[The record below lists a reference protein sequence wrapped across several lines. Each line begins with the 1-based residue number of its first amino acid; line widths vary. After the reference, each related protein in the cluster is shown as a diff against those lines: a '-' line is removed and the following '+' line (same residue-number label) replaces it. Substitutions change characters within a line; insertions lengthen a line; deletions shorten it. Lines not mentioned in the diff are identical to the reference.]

1 MRARTIIRIVK
12 QTTKD
17 IRAALLRAV
26 FKSAV
31 ALTLTVS
38 SGLLGG
44 CSYTANSPG
53 SQYPPGASEV
63 KRLSNSEPP
72 INQARAAFG
81 SPERVGKLED
91 DAIRESSGV
100 VASRRNAG
108 LFWTH
113 NDSGDGP
120 YLYAFDRRGS
130 KRGVWLVSGAEALD
144 WEDIAAGPG
153 PEQGRTY
160 LYIGDIGDNDRARAQ
175 VLVYRVAE
183 PEAAPEDAGSSK
195 KAPRPTEAAEA
206 IRLKYPDGKHDAEAL
221 MVHPLT
227 GDLYIVTKEAGSTAG
242 VYKLSAPYTSASVNT
257 LQRVGEVR
265 LPGLFGGLITGG
277 DISPDGTR
285 VVLCDYL
292 NAYELSLPT
301 APAPAA
307 AAAAAV
313 VGFDTVWK
321 QTPLLIEL
329 GPRAQGEAI
338 CYGIDGASVYATSEK
353 KPSPLIEVKRQK

>member
-1 MRARTIIRIVK
+1 MK

-17 IRAALLRAV
+17 IRATLLRVV

-31 ALTLTVS
+31 ALTLAVS
-38 SGLLGG
+38 SCPLGG
-44 CSYTANSPG
+44 CGYAADTLRSR
-53 SQYPPGASEV
+53 YPPGVSEV
-63 KRLSNSEPP
+63 KRSSNSEPP
-72 INQARAAFG
+72 VEKPRAPFG
-81 SPERVGKLED
+81 SPERIGKLED

-130 KRGVWLVSGAEALD
+130 KRGVWLVAGAQALD

-160 LYIGDIGDNDRARAQ
+160 LYVGDIGDNDRARAQ
-175 VLVYRVAE
+175 VVVYRVAE
-183 PEAAPEDAGSSK
+183 PEAAPADAGSSK
-195 KAPRPTEAAEA
+195 RAPRSTEAAEA
-206 IRLKYPDGKHDAEAL
+206 IRLKYPDGRHDAEAL
-221 MVHPLT
+221 MVHPRT
-227 GDLYIVTKEAGSTAG
+227 GDLYVVTKEGAGAAG

-265 LPGLFGGLITGG
+265 LPGFFGGLITGG
-277 DISPDGTR
+277 DISPDGTH

-307 AAAAAV
+307 A
-313 VGFDTVWK
+313 GFDTVWK
-321 QTPLLIEL
+321 QSPLLIEL
-329 GPRAQGEAI
+329 GERAQGEAI
-338 CYGIDGASVYATSEK
+338 CYGMDGASVYATSEK
-353 KPSPLIEVKRQK
+353 RPSPFIEVKRQK